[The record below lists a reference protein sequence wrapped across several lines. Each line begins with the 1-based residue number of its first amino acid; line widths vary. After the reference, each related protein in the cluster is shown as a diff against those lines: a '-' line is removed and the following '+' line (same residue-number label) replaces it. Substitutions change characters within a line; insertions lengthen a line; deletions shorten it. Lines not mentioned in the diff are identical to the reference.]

1 MFKSKKTIIGA
12 LLLLALVVTSASFAF
27 WASSV
32 DGSNDSA
39 TGTVTIGE
47 GETVSTTVTV
57 ADVGADGTL
66 VPSGYEDDS
75 TTFDNEDKEFTVNW
89 TGTGA
94 EGATGTL
101 NVSYSGLSLG
111 SLTQAE
117 IEDMFTIDVSATP
130 SITAGTPLTYTVNV
144 EFTNEPANQS
154 IYDEVANGTLVITLD
169 FSVTAD

>member
-66 VPSGYEDDS
+66 VPDGYEDG
-75 TTFDNEDKEFTVNW
+75 TTVNNEDKVFTVEW
-89 TGTGA
+89 EGSGA
-94 EGATGTL
+94 DGATGTL
-101 NVSYSGLSLG
+101 SVSVTSLSLG
-111 SLTQAE
+111 SLTQTQ
-117 IEDMFTIDVSATP
+117 IEDMFTIDVSANP
-130 SITAGTPLTYTVNV
+130 SITVGTPLTYTVNV
-144 EFTNEPANQS
+144 EFTNEPADQS
-154 IYDEVANGTLVITLD
+154 IYDEVANGSLVITLD
-169 FSVTAD
+169 FSVTVD